1 MSDIDIL
8 LFHEEY
14 IEPSPF
20 GSQSRLKSKQS
31 YHIPPVS
38 LETEVILPLSQ
49 QGITAQCLSFAATN
63 WKGIARIPSSDESTT
78 DRLHRT
84 RNLEGRFKRLDI
96 RCFSWIHCR
105 STHLC

>member
-14 IEPSPF
+14 IEPPPF
-20 GSQSRLKSKQS
+20 GSRSRLKTKQS
-31 YHIPPVS
+31 CQLPPVS

-49 QGITAQCLSFAATN
+49 QGIIAESISFAATN

-78 DRLHRT
+78 DRLQRAS
-84 RNLEGRFKRLDI
+84 NLEGRFKRLDI
-96 RCFSWIHCR
+96 R
-105 STHLC
+105 